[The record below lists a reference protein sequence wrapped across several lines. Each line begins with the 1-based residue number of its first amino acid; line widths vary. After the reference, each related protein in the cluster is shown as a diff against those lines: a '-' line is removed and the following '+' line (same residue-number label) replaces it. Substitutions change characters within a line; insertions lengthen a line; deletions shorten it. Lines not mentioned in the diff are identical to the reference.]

1 MCCGDSIEAAISF
14 VARSSATTAISVP
27 QKRGGLGL
35 ALSIF
40 FALLAL
46 DAIPG
51 VRQRVETL
59 ETDLSSAIVALAE
72 LLRIAIEAAKRLV
85 DVPQKAAFLAREQ
98 KRLFALHC
106 VGALIG
112 HVEGV
117 CAQIA
122 IRALRSRSESLVVVP
137 QLLQD
142 ALPLFE
148 QALLK
153 MLEVFLRHRL
163 WLGGVRFFAASCCC
177 HFLTNPLQGDFNA
190 LSIKVERMRRVCSV
204 FFLAHVDCPS
214 EHFIRNPFLKRV
226 H

>member
-1 MCCGDSIEAAISF
+1 MCCGDKVAAAISF
-14 VARSSATTAISVP
+14 VTRSSATTVINVP
-27 QKRGGLGL
+27 QKRGGLAL

-46 DAIPG
+46 DAISG

-72 LLRIAIEAAKRLV
+72 LLWIAIEAAKRLV

-98 KRLFALHC
+98 KRRFAFHC
-106 VGALIG
+106 VSALMG
-112 HVEGV
+112 HGEGV
-117 CAQIA
+117 CAQIPV
-122 IRALRSRSESLVVVP
+122 RSLRGPSESLIVVP

-153 MLEVFLRHRL
+153 MLEVFFRHRL
-163 WLGGVRFFAASCCC
+163 RFGGIRLFAASCCC

-190 LSIKVERMRRVCSV
+190 LSIKVERMRRVCSF
-204 FFLAHVDCPS
+204 FFLAHIDCPG
-214 EHFIRNPFLKRV
+214 EYFIRDPFLKRV

>member
-1 MCCGDSIEAAISF
+1 MCCGDSDAAAISL
-14 VARSSATTAISVP
+14 VTRSSATTVISVP

-51 VRQRVETL
+51 VRKRVETL
-59 ETDLSSAIVALAE
+59 EADLTPAVVTLAE
-72 LLRIAIEAAKRLV
+72 LLGIAIEPAERFV
-85 DVPQKAAFLAREQ
+85 DVPEETAFLAREQ
-98 KRLFALHC
+98 KCLFALHC

-112 HVEGV
+112 HVEGI

-122 IRALRSRSESLVVVP
+122 VRALRRRSESLVVVP

-148 QALLK
+148 QSLLDC
-153 MLEVFLRHRL
+153 LLYTSD
-163 WLGGVRFFAASCCC
+163 AA
-177 HFLTNPLQGDFNA
+177 D
-190 LSIKVERMRRVCSV
+190 
-204 FFLAHVDCPS
+204 D
-214 EHFIRNPFLKRV
+214 
-226 H
+226 